1 SYTHQFAPK
10 FSVTLG
16 LRGEAINDFDTD
28 QNVFLPQLQTL
39 YKFNENLTWYTN
51 IGKSFIMPAMNSQF
65 YTTDKD
71 AHNLKKSRGLKP
83 QEGWTYE
90 TGMKTIT
97 NSSSLKLAVFNMDIS
112 NKFGWASEEELGIG
126 TNTKAEI
133 QINKGDFRNT
143 GIEVEYTKLVGDNWR
158 YNLGVTYSN
167 PEINDSGEWVQDNA
181 RLQFVAGIG
190 YQKNKFNA
198 GLNYLFLG
206 DRNDSYYHEV
216 TSSGNR
222 YYALPN
228 RNIMNATLQY
238 SADKNNSVALN
249 FYNILDKKD
258 VVNDYENYGL
268 PFNWTLTYNY
278 SF

>member
-1 SYTHQFAPK
+1 M
-10 FSVTLG
+10 G

-65 YTTDKD
+65 YKD

-90 TGMKTIT
+90 TGMKKIT

>member
-1 SYTHQFAPK
+1 M
-10 FSVTLG
+10 
-16 LRGEAINDFDTD
+16 
-28 QNVFLPQLQTL
+28 PQLQTL

-90 TGMKTIT
+90 TGMKKIT

-222 YYALPN
+222 YYVLPN